1 MGRRLPDKVVYRIR
15 IHIEAGEAVPAIAEA
30 VKVGKKT
37 IYKMRLNLDIWGE
50 PYAPSTVVLGRP
62 RALLPYQEM
71 VIYNVMVLSFLLT
84 GFTDWFYRG
93 FLISLKTGRP
103 RIWMRCRTSYL
114 TNLTPKSP
122 FQRFIRLLRE
132 LVGLG
137 RCCFHPILHHIHH
150 VIVSRDSVVVN
161 LYPNLQLR

>member
-1 MGRRLPDKVVYRIR
+1 MILTTTIEVIMGRRLPDEVVHRIR

-37 IYKMRLNLDIWGE
+37 IYKIRLNLDIWGE

-84 GFTDWFYRG
+84 
-93 FLISLKTGRP
+93 S
-103 RIWMRCRTSYL
+103 
-114 TNLTPKSP
+114 
-122 FQRFIRLLRE
+122 FIE
-132 LVGLG
+132 A
-137 RCCFHPILHHIHH
+137 F
-150 VIVSRDSVVVN
+150 
-161 LYPNLQLR
+161 